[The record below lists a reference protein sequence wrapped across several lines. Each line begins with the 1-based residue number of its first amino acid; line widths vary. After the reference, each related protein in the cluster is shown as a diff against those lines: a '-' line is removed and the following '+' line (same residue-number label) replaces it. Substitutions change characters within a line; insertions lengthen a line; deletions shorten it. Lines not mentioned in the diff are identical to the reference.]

1 MNNMILLASYP
12 KSGNTWLR
20 ILLSNL
26 LYPEKAPVSINEI
39 LVGGFKTDKR
49 LSFDQLMPWEASDLN
64 RESTDC
70 FLPDF
75 YRLALEN
82 EAETVFLKTHD
93 MLRKNQDGEY
103 IFPSERVKAAI
114 HIVRHPLD
122 VLPSYS
128 KHFGLT
134 HEEGLT
140 AMLTPD
146 QLIKTQH
153 KPAKDKR
160 RLPENHGSWNTH
172 TLSWMDKDI
181 PFPVHRVRYEDLRKD
196 PLTQFT
202 RLFSALGMSFSKEQ
216 LQIAIEQS
224 SFNNLQKQ
232 EMNSGF
238 RERLDKSTAPFFR
251 KGVVGSGK
259 TEIAPELQDKLMIGC
274 QSVMVQ
280 LGYN

>member
-1 MNNMILLASYP
+1 MSNMILLASYP

-26 LYPEKAPVSINEI
+26 LHPEKAPVSINDI

-49 LSFDQLMPWEASDLN
+49 ISFDQYMPWESSDLS
-64 RESTDC
+64 RETTDC
-70 FLPDF
+70 FLPDY

-82 EAETVFLKTHD
+82 ETDTVFLKTHD

-128 KHFGLT
+128 KHFGLA

-140 AMLTPD
+140 AMLNPH
-146 QLIKTQH
+146 QRIKTQH
-153 KPAKDKR
+153 NLAKDKR
-160 RLPENHGSWNTH
+160 RLPEEHGSWNTH
-172 TLSWMDKDI
+172 TLSWMDKNI

-196 PLTQFT
+196 PLTQFAE
-202 RLFSALGMSFSKEQ
+202 LFSALGMSFSKEQ

-224 SFNNLQKQ
+224 SFSNLQKQ

-259 TEIAPELQDKLMIGC
+259 TEIAPDLQEKLMVSC
-274 QSVMVQ
+274 QQVMTQ
-280 LGYN
+280 LGYD

>member
-39 LVGGFKTDKR
+39 IVGGFKTDKR
-49 LSFDQLMPWEASDLN
+49 LSFDQFMPWEASDLS

-82 EAETVFLKTHD
+82 ETDTVFLKTHD

-140 AMLTPD
+140 AMLTLD
-146 QLIKTQH
+146 QLIKTQL
-153 KPAKDKR
+153 KAAKDKR
-160 RLPENHGSWNTH
+160 RLLEDHGSWNTH

-202 RLFSALGMSFSKEQ
+202 QLFSALGLFFSKEQ

-224 SFNNLQKQ
+224 SFKNLQKQ

-259 TEIAPELQDKLMIGC
+259 TEIAPELQDKLIIGC
-274 QSVMVQ
+274 QSVMTQ